1 MSQISIIVPVYNVE
15 KYLSRCIDSIL
26 NQTFD
31 DFELILIDDGSPD
44 HSGSICDDYA
54 KKDNRIL
61 VIHKENGGLSDAR
74 NAGINIASGE
84 YIMFV
89 DSDDYISKDMCEI
102 LYQRIIKDK
111 SDMAL
116 CSVIGVNEEGEEI
129 EKGTFIVDD
138 RLLEEKDKFL
148 GLGEAN
154 ACAYIVAWNKLFKK
168 FLWKDIRFPVNKIN
182 EDEYV
187 AHHLIDKCDKISTVS
202 DSLYYYVQRDNSIM
216 NSACSLKRLDGVEAC
231 IERLKFMIAEN
242 LFNAMSYTVYL
253 IINTMNGV
261 YENLDMNVES
271 VNKRVNT
278 EKKEINKLFKKL
290 ITKKVPIKTK
300 IHMLIFVLNPHIYR
314 QLLKYIVKG

>member
-44 HSGSICDDYA
+44 HSGAICDDYA

-116 CSVIGVNEEGEEI
+116 CSVRGVNEEGEEI

-168 FLWKDIRFPVNKIN
+168 FLWKELTDD
-182 EDEYV
+182 ED
-187 AHHLIDKCDKISTVS
+187 
-202 DSLYYYVQRDNSIM
+202 
-216 NSACSLKRLDGVEAC
+216 
-231 IERLKFMIAEN
+231 
-242 LFNAMSYTVYL
+242 
-253 IINTMNGV
+253 
-261 YENLDMNVES
+261 
-271 VNKRVNT
+271 
-278 EKKEINKLFKKL
+278 
-290 ITKKVPIKTK
+290 
-300 IHMLIFVLNPHIYR
+300 VL
-314 QLLKYIVKG
+314 Q